1 MNRTM
6 NICPYLGMAE
16 DVATNTSFPSLW
28 NHCHNSKPVEVVE
41 FTHQHNYCLTENYKT
56 CPVYLRVMWSEG
68 KKKPLPSSLRVPRNQ
83 LGNKQAFNWK
93 IIPLSL
99 LILAFLFFAGFRLFL
114 SKQAITSTG
123 MLTSQARFMEL
134 TAIAQAG
141 EVTATQTP
149 PIPPTETQ
157 SDLIIAINAAL
168 TQTAFALT
176 EATATPTITLTNTP
190 TPKKVIVPPTAAP
203 SKPKPTK
210 KPADTPIPIPTP

>member
-93 IIPLSL
+93 IIPLFF
-99 LILAFLFFAGFRLFL
+99 LILAFLFFAGIRLFS
-114 SKQAITSTG
+114 SKQPITSSDA
-123 MLTSQARFMEL
+123 LIIQARIMEL
-134 TAIAQAG
+134 TANARDAEG
-141 EVTATQTP
+141 TATQ
-149 PIPPTETQ
+149 IP
-157 SDLIIAINAAL
+157 LINEDL

-176 EATATPTITLTNTP
+176 EVIAAPTITLTNTP
-190 TPKKVIVPPTAAP
+190 TPKKVYVPPTAAP
-203 SKPKPTK
+203 KKPKP
-210 KPADTPIPIPTP
+210 KPKATLPPPAPTPLTSSP